1 VKDFRGG
8 GQFSLSEVI
17 QPALTQG
24 ETVMNHKRHIY
35 ALIGAFLHCVLIKL
49 CGESLTNGMLKI
61 LEGISKLRNQS
72 RE

>member
-1 VKDFRGG
+1 
-8 GQFSLSEVI
+8 
-17 QPALTQG
+17 
-24 ETVMNHKRHIY
+24 MNHKRHIY